1 MRKVIFNAMCLFGI
15 FCCGLSV
22 KAQVPVGLD
31 FTSAAEKAVHCVVHI
46 RCEATVQSVFYDDFF
61 SFFLSPQTRERVYET
76 SGSGVIVSRN
86 GYIITNNHVVQD
98 AETIN
103 VVLNDK
109 RSFAAKLVGNDPAS
123 DLAVIKIDAED
134 LDTLAYGNSDE
145 VKLGEWV
152 LAVGNPFNL
161 TSTVTAGIVSA
172 KARDINI
179 LGNKMSKAPIESFI
193 QTDAVINPG
202 NSGGALVNLGGEL
215 IGINTA
221 IASSTGSYAGYS
233 FAIPSNIVKKVA
245 TDLVKYGVVQK
256 ANLGV
261 YFAEMDS
268 KLAQTKG
275 LKSIKGIYIGN
286 VIKGGGADKAGLK
299 EGDIIMKIDGRSV
312 NSNSEL
318 NEILSQHSPA
328 DVVRVE
334 VEREGKTMEKDVT
347 LLNSKG
353 NTDILKADA
362 EELTEALSGSFRE
375 ITESE
380 KQQYGIAKGIV
391 VEKVGKSPFARLGIR
406 NGFVI
411 TSIDKKTNIGTD
423 DIKALENRKGKV
435 IIEGFYPDDNR
446 TYYYVIVL

>member
-22 KAQVPVGLD
+22 KAQVPGGLD

>member
-76 SGSGVIVSRN
+76 SGSGVIVSRD

-411 TSIDKKTNIGTD
+411 TSIDKKTNINTD